1 METLYKAWG
10 YVTNICEPLM
20 LWLLLKSNLPQKGVK
35 RILSIVAIFI
45 LAGLTTLMNMAEWP
59 YVPVVLIALLAY
71 GVYSLLFFEGE
82 PHLRVFWATSMI
94 FILVFGNVITAEI
107 PTLLP
112 AVTVEAIQYPSPER
126 FTIQLSY
133 IVLLFILTG
142 GLILWGKRVRE
153 ISISTAAWMVALC
166 VLCSA
171 ALYLMID
178 VTFTVSAAGSST
190 VICLIVTLL
199 IFILTA
205 AALLLI
211 SAVNKRENLYATAK
225 AEADAFR
232 REASYNDELMQ
243 VFSSVRQIKHDYA
256 SHISTIA
263 GLYHRG
269 KTRELDQYLE
279 SYAKEYGDVDYYAVT
294 GDVSIDSLLSSKL
307 MVCKAND
314 IKVELSAFGWGRTAL
329 TSAETVSLLG
339 NLMDNAINACKKVDS
354 EKRLISITLRRKA
367 SMLSINIT
375 NSTVGKVQDK
385 ALSGGLGLPRIR
397 NIIEKYD
404 GLFRLRPEEGT
415 MVAEVLL
422 PILEEDA

>member
-1 METLYKAWG
+1 MDTLYKAWG
-10 YVTNICEPLM
+10 YVTNLCEPIM
-20 LWLLLKSNLPQKGVK
+20 LWFLLRSNLPQKGIK
-35 RILSIVAIFI
+35 RILSIVVIFI
-45 LAGLTTLMNMAEWP
+45 LAGLTTLMNIAEWP
-59 YVPVVLIALLAY
+59 YVPVILLALLAFCS
-71 GVYSLLFFEGE
+71 YSLLFFEGE

-94 FILVFGNVITAEI
+94 FIIVFGNAITAEI
-107 PTLLP
+107 PSLLP
-112 AVTVEAIQYPSPER
+112 AVTVEAIQHPSIER
-126 FTIQLSY
+126 FIIQLAY
-133 IVLLFILTG
+133 ILLIVFLTI
-142 GLILWGKRVRE
+142 GLISLGKRFRDV
-153 ISISTAAWMVALC
+153 SVSTAVWMVALC
-166 VLCSA
+166 VLSSA
-171 ALYLMID
+171 TLYLMID
-178 VTFTVSAAGSST
+178 VTFTVSAAGNST
-190 VICLIVTLL
+190 VICLVVTIL
-199 IFILTA
+199 IFVLTA

-211 SAVNKRENLYATAK
+211 SAVTKWENLYAAAK

-263 GLYHRG
+263 GLFHRG
-269 KTRELDQYLE
+269 KTKELDQYLE

-329 TSAETVSLLG
+329 TSAEAVSLLG
-339 NLMDNAINACKKVDS
+339 NLIDNAVNACKKVDA
-354 EKRLISITLRRKA
+354 EKRAISITLRRKA

-375 NSTVGKVQDK
+375 NSTTGKVSEK

-397 NIIEKYD
+397 GIIEKYE

>member
-1 METLYKAWG
+1 METLYKAWE
-10 YVTNICEPLM
+10 YVTNLCEPFM
-20 LWLLLKSNLPQKGVK
+20 LWLLLKSTLPQKGNK
-35 RILSIVAIFI
+35 KIISIFAIFL
-45 LAGLTTLMNMAEWP
+45 LAGLTSLMNMAEWP
-59 YVPVVLIALLAY
+59 YVPVVLITLSAY
-71 GVYSLLFFEGE
+71 CIYSSLLFEGE
-82 PHLRVFWATSMI
+82 YHLRIFWATAMV
-94 FILVFGNVITAEI
+94 FILVFGNAITAEI

-112 AVTVEAIQYPSPER
+112 AVTVEAIQYPSIER
-126 FTIQLSY
+126 LIIQLAY
-133 IVLLFILTG
+133 ILLLVFLTI
-142 GLILWGKRVRE
+142 GLIFMGKRFRG
-153 ISISTAAWMVALC
+153 ISVSTAVWMV
-166 VLCSA
+166 VLCMLSSA
-171 ALYLMID
+171 TLYSMID
-178 VTFTVSAAGSST
+178 ITFTVSIAGNST
-190 VICLIVTLL
+190 VLCLIVTLL
-199 IFILTA
+199 IFVLTA

-211 SAVNKRENLYATAK
+211 SAVNKRETLYTAAK

-269 KTRELDQYLE
+269 KAKELDQYLE

-314 IKVELSAFGWGRTAL
+314 IKVELSAFGWGKTAL
-329 TSAETVSLLG
+329 TSVEIVSLLG
-339 NLMDNAINACKKVDS
+339 NLIDNAVNACKEVDT
-354 EKRLISITLRRKA
+354 EKRTVSITFRRKA

-375 NSTVGKVQDK
+375 NSTVGKVQEK

-397 NIIEKYD
+397 NIVEKYD

-422 PILEEDA
+422 PVLEEDA

>member
-1 METLYKAWG
+1 METFYKAWG

-35 RILSIVAIFI
+35 RILSIAAII
-45 LAGLTTLMNMAEWP
+45 LLAGITTLMNMAEWP
-59 YVPVVLIALLAY
+59 YVPIVLIALVAFCA
-71 GVYSLLFFEGE
+71 YSLLFFEGNY
-82 PHLRVFWATSMI
+82 HLRIFWATSMMFLI
-94 FILVFGNVITAEI
+94 VFGNAITAEI

-112 AVTVEAIQYPSPER
+112 AVTVEAIQYPSAER
-126 FTIQLSY
+126 FIIQLAY
-133 IVLLFILTG
+133 ILLLVFLTI
-142 GLILWGKRVRE
+142 GLISFGKRFRDV
-153 ISISTAAWMVALC
+153 SVSTAVWMVALC
-166 VLCSA
+166 VLSSA
-171 ALYLMID
+171 TLYLMIEI
-178 VTFTVSAAGSST
+178 TFTVFAAGNST

-211 SAVNKRENLYATAK
+211 SAVNKRENLYTAAK

-269 KTRELDQYLE
+269 KTKELDQYLE

-294 GDVSIDSLLSSKL
+294 GDVSIDSLISSKL

-339 NLMDNAINACKKVDS
+339 NLIDNAINACRKVDP
-354 EKRLISITLRRKA
+354 ERRAISITLRRKA
-367 SMLSINIT
+367 SMLSISIT
-375 NSTVGKVQDK
+375 NSTIGKVPEK
-385 ALSGGLGLPRIR
+385 ALSGGLGLQRIR
-397 NIIEKYD
+397 NIVEKYD

>member
-1 METLYKAWG
+1 MDTLYKAWE
-10 YVTNICEPLM
+10 YVTNICEPVM
-20 LWLLLKSNLPQKGVK
+20 LWLLLKSNLPQKRNK
-35 RILSIVAIFI
+35 RILSVVGIII
-45 LAGLTTLMNMAEWP
+45 LAGITTLMNMAEWP
-59 YVPVVLIALLAY
+59 YVPVVLIALVAFCT
-71 GVYSLLFFEGE
+71 YSLLFFEGE

-112 AVTVEAIQYPSPER
+112 AVTVEAIQYPSLER
-126 FTIQLSY
+126 FIIQLSY
-133 IVLLFILTG
+133 IVLLLILTG

-153 ISISTAAWMVALC
+153 ISISTATWMVALC

-178 VTFTVSAAGSST
+178 VTFTVSAAGNST

-199 IFILTA
+199 IFILTVS
-205 AALLLI
+205 ALLLI
-211 SAVNKRENLYATAK
+211 SAVNKREKLYMEAK
-225 AEADAFR
+225 TEADALR

-269 KTRELDQYLE
+269 KTEELDQYLE

-294 GDVSIDSLLSSKL
+294 GDVSIDSLISSKL

-314 IKVELSAFGWGRTAL
+314 IKVELSAFGWGKTSL
-329 TSAETVSLLG
+329 TSAEMVSLLG
-339 NLMDNAINACKKVDS
+339 NLIDNAVNACKSVDT
-354 EKRLISITLRRKA
+354 EKRAISITFRRKA
-367 SMLSINIT
+367 SMLNISIT
-375 NSTVGKVQDK
+375 NSTNGTVPEK

-397 NIIEKYD
+397 SMVDKCD
-404 GLFRLRPEEGT
+404 GLFRLRPEDGT

-422 PILEEDA
+422 SITEESI

>member
-1 METLYKAWG
+1 MDTLYKAWE
-10 YVTNICEPLM
+10 YVTNICEPVM
-20 LWLLLKSNLPQKGVK
+20 LWLLLKSNLPQKRNK
-35 RILSIVAIFI
+35 RILSVVGIII
-45 LAGLTTLMNMAEWP
+45 LAGITTLMNMAEWP
-59 YVPVVLIALLAY
+59 YVPVVLIALVAFCT
-71 GVYSLLFFEGE
+71 YSLLFFEGE

-112 AVTVEAIQYPSPER
+112 AVTVEAIQYPSLER
-126 FTIQLSY
+126 FIIQLSY
-133 IVLLFILTG
+133 IVLLLILTG

-153 ISISTAAWMVALC
+153 ISISTATWMVALC

-178 VTFTVSAAGSST
+178 VTFTVSAAGNST

-199 IFILTA
+199 IFILTVS
-205 AALLLI
+205 ALLLI
-211 SAVNKRENLYATAK
+211 SAVNKREKLYMEAK
-225 AEADAFR
+225 TEADALR

-269 KTRELDQYLE
+269 KTEELDQYLE

-314 IKVELSAFGWGRTAL
+314 IKVELSAFGWGKTSL
-329 TSAETVSLLG
+329 TSAEMVSLLG
-339 NLMDNAINACKKVDS
+339 NLIDNAVNACKSVDT
-354 EKRLISITLRRKA
+354 EKRAISITFRRKA
-367 SMLSINIT
+367 SMLNISIT
-375 NSTVGKVQDK
+375 NSTNGTVPEK

-397 NIIEKYD
+397 SMVDKCD
-404 GLFRLRPEEGT
+404 GLFRLRPEDGT

-422 PILEEDA
+422 PITEESI

>member
-1 METLYKAWG
+1 M
-10 YVTNICEPLM
+10 M
-20 LWLLLKSNLPQKGVK
+20 
-35 RILSIVAIFI
+35 FI
-45 LAGLTTLMNMAEWP
+45 
-59 YVPVVLIALLAY
+59 I
-71 GVYSLLFFEGE
+71 
-82 PHLRVFWATSMI
+82 
-94 FILVFGNVITAEI
+94 VFGNAITAEI

-112 AVTVEAIQYPSPER
+112 AVTAEAIQYPSLER
-126 FTIQLSY
+126 FIIQLSY
-133 IVLLFILTG
+133 IVMLFILTG
-142 GLILWGKRVRE
+142 GLILWGRSVRE
-153 ISISTAAWMVALC
+153 ISLSTAVWMVALC

-354 EKRLISITLRRKA
+354 ENRLISITLRRKA

-375 NSTVGKVQDK
+375 NSTVGKVQAK

>member
-1 METLYKAWG
+1 METFYKAWG

-35 RILSIVAIFI
+35 RILSIAAII
-45 LAGLTTLMNMAEWP
+45 LLAGITTLMNMAEWP
-59 YVPVVLIALLAY
+59 YVPIVLIALVAFCA
-71 GVYSLLFFEGE
+71 YSLLFFEGNY
-82 PHLRVFWATSMI
+82 HLRIFWATSMMFLI
-94 FILVFGNVITAEI
+94 VFGNAITAEI

-112 AVTVEAIQYPSPER
+112 AVTVEAIQYPSAER
-126 FTIQLSY
+126 FIIQLAY
-133 IVLLFILTG
+133 ILLLVGLTI
-142 GLILWGKRVRE
+142 GLIFLGKRFRDV
-153 ISISTAAWMVALC
+153 SVSTAVWMVALC
-166 VLCSA
+166 VLSSA
-171 ALYLMID
+171 TLYLMIEI
-178 VTFTVSAAGSST
+178 TFSVSAAGNST
-190 VICLIVTLL
+190 VICLVVTIL

-211 SAVNKRENLYATAK
+211 SAVNKRENLYTAAK

-232 REASYNDELMQ
+232 REANYNDELMQ

-329 TSAETVSLLG
+329 TSAEAVSLLG
-339 NLMDNAINACKKVDS
+339 NLIDNAVNACKKVEP
-354 EKRLISITLRRKA
+354 EKRTISITLRRKA

-397 NIIEKYD
+397 SIVEKYD

>member
-1 METLYKAWG
+1 MDTLYKAWE
-10 YVTNICEPLM
+10 YVTNICEPVM
-20 LWLLLKSNLPQKGVK
+20 LWLLLKSNLPQKRNK
-35 RILSIVAIFI
+35 RILSVVGIII
-45 LAGLTTLMNMAEWP
+45 LAGITTLMNMAEWP
-59 YVPVVLIALLAY
+59 YVPVVLIALVAFCT
-71 GVYSLLFFEGE
+71 YSLLFFEGE

-112 AVTVEAIQYPSPER
+112 AVTVEAIQYPSLER
-126 FTIQLSY
+126 FIIQLSY
-133 IVLLFILTG
+133 IVLLLILTG

-153 ISISTAAWMVALC
+153 ISISTATWMVALC

-178 VTFTVSAAGSST
+178 VTFTVSAAGNST

-199 IFILTA
+199 IFILTVS
-205 AALLLI
+205 ALLLI
-211 SAVNKRENLYATAK
+211 SAVNKREKLYMEAK
-225 AEADAFR
+225 TEADALR

-269 KTRELDQYLE
+269 KTEELDQYLE

-294 GDVSIDSLLSSKL
+294 GDVSIDSLISSKL

-314 IKVELSAFGWGRTAL
+314 IKVELSAFGWGKTSL
-329 TSAETVSLLG
+329 TSAEMVSLLG
-339 NLMDNAINACKKVDS
+339 NLIDNAVNACKSVDT
-354 EKRLISITLRRKA
+354 EKRAISITFRRKA
-367 SMLSINIT
+367 SMLNISIT
-375 NSTVGKVQDK
+375 NSTNGTVPEK

-397 NIIEKYD
+397 SMVDKCD
-404 GLFRLRPEEGT
+404 GLFRLRPEDGT

-422 PILEEDA
+422 PITEESI

>member
-1 METLYKAWG
+1 MDTLYKAWE
-10 YVTNICEPLM
+10 YVTNICEPVM
-20 LWLLLKSNLPQKGVK
+20 LWLLLKSNLPQKRNK
-35 RILSIVAIFI
+35 RILSVVGIII
-45 LAGLTTLMNMAEWP
+45 LAGITTLMNMAEWP
-59 YVPVVLIALLAY
+59 YVPVVLIALVAFCT
-71 GVYSLLFFEGE
+71 YSLLFFEGE
-82 PHLRVFWATSMI
+82 PHLRVFWAASMI

-112 AVTVEAIQYPSPER
+112 AVTVEAIQYPSLER
-126 FTIQLSY
+126 FIIQLSY
-133 IVLLFILTG
+133 IVLLLILTG
-142 GLILWGKRVRE
+142 GLILWGKRVRD
-153 ISISTAAWMVALC
+153 ISFSTAVWMVALC

-178 VTFTVSAAGSST
+178 VTFTVFSAGNST

-199 IFILTA
+199 IFILTVS
-205 AALLLI
+205 ALLLI
-211 SAVNKRENLYATAK
+211 SAVNKREKLYMEAK
-225 AEADAFR
+225 TEADALR

-269 KTRELDQYLE
+269 KTEELDQYLE

-314 IKVELSAFGWGRTAL
+314 IKVELSAFGWGKTSL
-329 TSAETVSLLG
+329 TSAEMISLLG
-339 NLMDNAINACKKVDS
+339 NLIDNAVNACKSVDP
-354 EKRLISITLRRKA
+354 ENRAISITFRRKA
-367 SMLSINIT
+367 SMLNISVT
-375 NSTVGKVQDK
+375 NSTNGTVPEK

-397 NIIEKYD
+397 SIVDKCD
-404 GLFRLRPEEGT
+404 GLFRLRPEDGT

-422 PILEEDA
+422 PITEESI

>member
-1 METLYKAWG
+1 MDTFYKAWE
-10 YVTNICEPLM
+10 YVTNICEPVM
-20 LWLLLKSNLPQKGVK
+20 LWLLLKSNLPQKRSK
-35 RILSIVAIFI
+35 RILSVVGVII
-45 LAGLTTLMNMAEWP
+45 LAGITTLMNMAEWP
-59 YVPVVLIALLAY
+59 YVPVVLITLLAY

-142 GLILWGKRVRE
+142 GLILWGKRVKE

-178 VTFTVSAAGSST
+178 VTFTVSAAGNST

-199 IFILTA
+199 IFVLTVS
-205 AALLLI
+205 ALLLI
-211 SAVNKRENLYATAK
+211 SAVNKREKLYMEAK
-225 AEADAFR
+225 TEADALR
-232 REASYNDELMQ
+232 REANYNDELMQ

>member
-1 METLYKAWG
+1 MDTFYKAWE
-10 YVTNICEPLM
+10 YVTNICEPVM
-20 LWLLLKSNLPQKGVK
+20 LWLLLKSNLPQKKNK
-35 RILSIVAIFI
+35 RIPSVIAVVI
-45 LAGLTTLMNMAEWP
+45 LAGITTFMNMSEWP
-59 YVPVVLIALLAY
+59 YVPVVLIALVAFCT
-71 GVYSLLFFEGE
+71 YSFLFFEGT
-82 PHLRVFWATSMI
+82 PHIRIFWGASMM
-94 FILVFGNVITAEI
+94 FIIVFGNAITAEI

-112 AVTVEAIQYPSPER
+112 AVTVEAIQYPSLER
-126 FTIQLSY
+126 FIIQLSY
-133 IVLLFILTG
+133 IVMLFILTG
-142 GLILWGKRVRE
+142 GLILWGRSVRE
-153 ISISTAAWMVALC
+153 ISLSTAVWMVALC

-178 VTFTVSAAGSST
+178 VTFTVSAAGNST

-199 IFILTA
+199 IFVLTVS
-205 AALLLI
+205 ALLLI
-211 SAVNKRENLYATAK
+211 SAVNKREILYAAAK

-232 REASYNDELMQ
+232 REGSYNDELMQ

-263 GLYHRG
+263 GLFHRG
-269 KTRELDQYLE
+269 KTKELDQYLE

-294 GDVSIDSLLSSKL
+294 GDVSIDSLISSKL

-375 NSTVGKVQDK
+375 NSTVGKVQEK
-385 ALSGGLGLPRIR
+385 VLSGGLGLPRIR

-404 GLFRLRPEEGT
+404 GLFRLRPEEGA

>member
-10 YVTNICEPLM
+10 YVTNICEPFM

-59 YVPVVLIALLAY
+59 YVPVILLALFAY
-71 GVYSLLFFEGE
+71 CGYSLLFFEGE

-94 FILVFGNVITAEI
+94 FIIVFGNAITAEI

-112 AVTVEAIQYPSPER
+112 AVTVEEIQYPSAER
-126 FTIQLSY
+126 FIIQLAY
-133 IVLLFILTG
+133 ILLLVFLTI
-142 GLILWGKRVRE
+142 GLISFGKRFRDV
-153 ISISTAAWMVALC
+153 SVSTAVWMVALC
-166 VLCSA
+166 VLSSA
-171 ALYLMID
+171 TLYLMIEI
-178 VTFTVSAAGSST
+178 TFTVFAAGNST

-211 SAVNKRENLYATAK
+211 SAVNKRENLYAAAK
-225 AEADAFR
+225 AEADAVR
-232 REASYNDELMQ
+232 REANYNDELMQ

-263 GLYHRG
+263 GLFHRG
-269 KTRELDQYLE
+269 KTKELDQYLE

-339 NLMDNAINACKKVDS
+339 NLIDNAINACKKG
-354 EKRLISITLRRKA
+354 RFRKNGSSVSLCA
-367 SMLSINIT
+367 
-375 NSTVGKVQDK
+375 GKHQCS
-385 ALSGGLGLPRIR
+385 A
-397 NIIEKYD
+397 
-404 GLFRLRPEEGT
+404 
-415 MVAEVLL
+415 
-422 PILEEDA
+422 

>member
-1 METLYKAWG
+1 
-10 YVTNICEPLM
+10 M
-20 LWLLLKSNLPQKGVK
+20 L
-35 RILSIVAIFI
+35 FI
-45 LAGLTTLMNMAEWP
+45 
-59 YVPVVLIALLAY
+59 I
-71 GVYSLLFFEGE
+71 
-82 PHLRVFWATSMI
+82 
-94 FILVFGNVITAEI
+94 VFGNVITAEI

-112 AVTVEAIQYPSPER
+112 AVTVEAIQYTSIER
-126 FTIQLSY
+126 FIIQLVY
-133 IVLLFILTG
+133 ILLLVFLTI
-142 GLILWGKRVRE
+142 GLTLLGKRFRG
-153 ISISTAAWMVALC
+153 ISVSTAVWMVALC
-166 VLCSA
+166 VLSSA
-171 ALYLMID
+171 TLYLMIEI
-178 VTFTVSAAGSST
+178 TFTVFAAGNST

-211 SAVNKRENLYATAK
+211 SAVNKRENLYAAAK

-375 NSTVGKVQDK
+375 NSTVGKVQEK
-385 ALSGGLGLPRIR
+385 VLSGGLGLPRIR
-397 NIIEKYD
+397 SIVEKYD
-404 GLFRLRPEEGT
+404 GLFRLCPEEGT